1 MKQLLRTISTQLD
14 DVNEKLD
21 EILEF
26 QNELKAEKVNKC
38 IAPPMPLK
46 SVQPIRETYDE

>member
-1 MKQLLRTISTQLD
+1 MKQLLRTINAQLD
-14 DVNEKLD
+14 DINEKLD

-26 QNELKAEKVNKC
+26 QDELKAEKINKC

-46 SVQPIRETYDE
+46 SVQPIREIYDE